1 MKGYYYVKSER
12 MNVVD
17 LSINSAENMEYMV
30 NQIVTKLKMVNAGAI
45 KSEHMDSDL
54 YEELKEIYEMVMRKN
69 SFSPSE
75 MQALAE
81 ELGRIRKAN

>member
-1 MKGYYYVKSER
+1 M
-12 MNVVD
+12 VD
-17 LSINSAENMEYMV
+17 LSIKSAENMEYMV

-45 KSEHMDSDL
+45 KPEHMDSDL
-54 YEELKEIYEMVMRKN
+54 YEELKDIYEMVMRKN
-69 SFSPSE
+69 SFSPNE